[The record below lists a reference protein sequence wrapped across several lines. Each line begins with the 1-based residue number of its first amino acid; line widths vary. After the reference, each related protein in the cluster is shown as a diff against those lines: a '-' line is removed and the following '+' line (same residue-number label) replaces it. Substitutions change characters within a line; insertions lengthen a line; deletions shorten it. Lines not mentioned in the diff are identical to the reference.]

1 MSDLIASKLYVLPI
15 GPCDLIRRESHAHA
29 QSLSKGEPMFIS
41 RSETFKFVAGE
52 TIQLPCEVS
61 NTEMVMGSREV
72 QREKERKWDLLLGVC
87 AMLPEKI

>member
-1 MSDLIASKLYVLPI
+1 MVTFFFYFLTD
-15 GPCDLIRRESHAHA
+15 AHA

-61 NTEMVMGSREV
+61 NTGELNCLHIFSGTPQSHLQVKQSW
-72 QREKERKWDLLLGVC
+72 KD
-87 AMLPEKI
+87 